1 MLNQEARIIKNDKVP
16 WRIIEDEAILVD
28 VRKGNVIQLNE
39 VGAFIWNQ
47 IDGIQKICQIVDSIC
62 DSFQIDRETAKQDA
76 VEFLSELLKR
86 QIIKLK

>member
-1 MLNQEARIIKNDKVP
+1 MLNQETCIIKNDKVP

-62 DSFQIDRETAKQDA
+62 DSFQIDRQTAQQDT
-76 VEFLSELLKR
+76 VEFLSELLKK